1 MNTSKIRASHLGE
14 PSNVTDQTLVCVS
27 VILLCWRG
35 IVRVTLLDG
44 VNGLPRSI
52 RSGVGVDVP
61 VLQVETLNQ
70 VVRETS
76 LIEVC
81 SSLLVAVTP
90 REVCAK
96 KPLNDSHEFHLDETR
111 QDALKY
117 GFGLVIDGKIDE
129 VIHIQPK
136 SQMLS

>member
-1 MNTSKIRASHLGE
+1 MESMGCPDRYRVEWELMFLSCKLERSTK
-14 PSNVTDQTLVCVS
+14 
-27 VILLCWRG
+27 LLR
-35 IVRVTLLDG
+35 
-44 VNGLPRSI
+44 
-52 RSGVGVDVP
+52 
-61 VLQVETLNQ
+61 
-70 VVRETS
+70 
-76 LIEVC
+76 
-81 SSLLVAVTP
+81 
-90 REVCAK
+90 AK